1 MGGCWG
7 WDTRPWAV
15 FDSIRWGQQGQTQG
29 WVLRAESPSLC
40 SVWKLSQLCSLILQ
54 LNQSRGKS
62 EQKWVCGGAGVHVGL
77 GDGEGRRQWGRMETM
92 GNGCCP
98 SQHVPPLQ
106 HLDELPSL
114 SPLSRAQIWHSEG
127 FFFPFLTPRVSR
139 SRDFSYDSW
148 SLGCQIALW
157 RVRLTRCLQGAHS
170 SPSWSCL
177 LWGCPAA
184 CLSVPQAVSQ
194 SVSPPALPACPRMC
208 QLLSP
213 SNGWCHCRGLSTEQ
227 GWAKICS
234 DSQMNP

>member
-1 MGGCWG
+1 MSFLPALTPTPEEKKKKVTELLGILEHTGQSWKKFEWEESWWGVMGGCWG

-15 FDSIRWGQQGQTQG
+15 FDSIRWGQQGQTQD

-127 FFFPFLTPRVSR
+127 FFFP
-139 SRDFSYDSW
+139 
-148 SLGCQIALW
+148 
-157 RVRLTRCLQGAHS
+157 
-170 SPSWSCL
+170 
-177 LWGCPAA
+177 
-184 CLSVPQAVSQ
+184 
-194 SVSPPALPACPRMC
+194 LP
-208 QLLSP
+208 
-213 SNGWCHCRGLSTEQ
+213 
-227 GWAKICS
+227 
-234 DSQMNP
+234 NPKSF